1 MIILPTLGIILINS
15 VIRGEEMFNTT
26 IRNEHDKGS
35 DFFPPRFKAEG
46 RYMFSW
52 RSFIFLCINPGNR
65 IKFLIFQFGLRA
77 GNLEEEDL
85 LHWDPLDPLIVW
97 YLSILINCKINF

>member
-1 MIILPTLGIILINS
+1 MNMIKDQTFSLQDLKLKVYVLG
-15 VIRGEEMFNTT
+15 
-26 IRNEHDKGS
+26 
-35 DFFPPRFKAEG
+35 
-46 RYMFSW
+46 
-52 RSFIFLCINPGNR
+52 INPGNR

-97 YLSILINCKINF
+97 YFITDQL